1 MTTLNQTL
9 STSPTAPAVPDGE
22 WLSALADGELAAH
35 EVALAFELC
44 KQDVAMRGNWN
55 TYHLIGD
62 VLRTA
67 MPASGVVAQGADVAF
82 LERLNQRLKGEEISR
97 NALPGVA
104 LRADLHAVAAVV
116 HHRGPASNDGN
127 FRWKLVAGFAS
138 LGAVASIAWSLSG
151 LSTPVN
157 APMLAAA
164 PQGAVVQQVVIASP
178 QGPMVRDARLE
189 ELLAAH
195 KQLGST
201 SLQAPSGFLRSASF
215 ETPQSGRR

>member
-1 MTTLNQTL
+1 MTTLNRPI
-9 STSPTAPAVPDGE
+9 STAPAAPVDE
-22 WLSALADGELAAH
+22 FLSAMADGELAAY
-35 EVALAFELC
+35 EVTVAFELC

-55 TYHLIGD
+55 IYHLIGN
-62 VLRTA
+62 VLRMA
-67 MPASGVVAQGADVAF
+67 MPVSGAAVRGADVAF
-82 LERLNQRLKGEEISR
+82 LERLNQRLRGEEIIR
-97 NALPGVA
+97 DALPDTA
-104 LRADLHAVAAVV
+104 QRADLQAAAAVV

-151 LSTPVN
+151 LSTPVS
-157 APMLAAA
+157 APMLAEAE
-164 PQGAVVQQVVIASP
+164 QGVVVQQVVIASP

-215 ETPQSGRR
+215 EAPRSDRR

>member
-35 EVALAFELC
+35 EVALAFAVC

-67 MPASGVVAQGADVAF
+67 MPASGAVVQGADVAF

-97 NALPGVA
+97 NVLPDA
-104 LRADLHAVAAVV
+104 ALHAVVAVV
-116 HHRGPASNDGN
+116 HHRGPASNDSN

-138 LGAVASIAWSLSG
+138 LGAVASIAWSLSV
-151 LSTPVN
+151 LPTPAS
-157 APMLAAA
+157 APMLAEA

-215 ETPQSGRR
+215 ETPQSGKR

>member
-1 MTTLNQTL
+1 MTTLKQ
-9 STSPTAPAVPDGE
+9 SIFTAPDCE
-22 WLSALADGELAAH
+22 LLSALADGELAAH
-35 EVALAFELC
+35 EATVAFEVC
-44 KQDVAMRGNWN
+44 KQDVSMRGNWN

-67 MPASGVVAQGADVAF
+67 VPASSVVNQGVDLVF
-82 LERLNQRLKGEEISR
+82 LERLNQRLKGEEIAWAVR
-97 NALPGVA
+97 PDAAP
-104 LRADLHAVAAVV
+104 RTEQQPDLAVV
-116 HHRGPASNDGN
+116 DHRGPASNDGN

-138 LGAVASIAWSLSG
+138 LGTVASIVWSLSAPA
-151 LSTPVN
+151 SM
-157 APMLAAA
+157 PMLAETG
-164 PQGAVVQQVVIASP
+164 QGATVQQVVIASE

>member
-9 STSPTAPAVPDGE
+9 SSASAAPDCE
-22 WLSALADGELAAH
+22 WLSALADGELSAH
-35 EVALAFELC
+35 EVALAFEVG
-44 KQDVAMRGNWN
+44 KQNVAMLGNWN
-55 TYHLIGD
+55 TYHLIGN

-67 MPASGVVAQGADVAF
+67 MPASGAVVQGADVAF
-82 LERLNQRLKGEEISR
+82 LERLNQRLRGEEIAHDVRPDAASR
-97 NALPGVA
+97 AELQSIVA
-104 LRADLHAVAAVV
+104 MAD
-116 HHRGPASNDGN
+116 HRGPAANDGN

-151 LSTPVN
+151 ISTPAS
-157 APMLAAA
+157 APVLADA
-164 PQGAVVQQVVIASP
+164 PQGAVVQQVVTASP
-178 QGPMVRDARLE
+178 QGPMVRDVRLE

-215 ETPQSGRR
+215 EAPQSGRR